1 MEYIIAGIRIDVPH
15 GFTTGAFGMALAPFA
30 AENKRNG
37 RRQQPYGGPRAR
49 NGDNRSTLPV
59 GNPGDGKEC
68 TPPCDIPGGH
78 GTTRPHPAHGTAR
91 RRHGRLLRTRRIR
104 LHRRRCRLPFRPRH
118 GGLPAYHD
126 TARRQRPARFHKA
139 FGSPDATSDI
149 TRSTIRRCSASAVD
163 DVQHRRAGRAAVAV
177 HSSVISLDG
186 APYSSSANR
195 ARERAPTRA
204 CGASISPGTP
214 AQRRQPDHPDR
225 PGRGCRSGKRSRA
238 DTIPALQ
245 GVLACGSPWSG
256 KTPCYR
262 NVSHPIAGIVRLSQA
277 PQNRIRRLRSIEA
290 IGRCCLRARRRSH
303 TTSGWKTPS
312 AASYPKSWRKSRL
325 PPRMPARCRGSRL
338 SCRTVFGDDAQTPPL
353 MLLTNRLFFEQVEA
367 MLAEG
372 HEVQIRMKGHSMRP
386 LLRNERDIAVLT
398 PIAKYAPA
406 PVPAAGAPADP
417 VPETRAADGNAS
429 TARQTRLSGDTP
441 GTAPDLHTPACGTR
455 HPAPPPSGI
464 GALRTGD
471 VVLFR
476 CEGRHILHR
485 IVGIE
490 TGVRC
495 EGNRPVCAPA
505 AGNAPSPAAS
515 AENPAERDSA
525 AGTLRFTLSGDGNY
539 RTTEHCLG
547 KDIVAVMTAV
557 ILPSGR
563 IVRTSSRRWKRRSRR
578 WLALPRGV
586 RRFVLRVMWRLGIR

>member
-1 MEYIIAGIRIDVPH
+1 
-15 GFTTGAFGMALAPFA
+15 
-30 AENKRNG
+30 
-37 RRQQPYGGPRAR
+37 
-49 NGDNRSTLPV
+49 
-59 GNPGDGKEC
+59 
-68 TPPCDIPGGH
+68 
-78 GTTRPHPAHGTAR
+78 
-91 RRHGRLLRTRRIR
+91 
-104 LHRRRCRLPFRPRH
+104 
-118 GGLPAYHD
+118 
-126 TARRQRPARFHKA
+126 
-139 FGSPDATSDI
+139 
-149 TRSTIRRCSASAVD
+149 
-163 DVQHRRAGRAAVAV
+163 
-177 HSSVISLDG
+177 
-186 APYSSSANR
+186 
-195 ARERAPTRA
+195 
-204 CGASISPGTP
+204 
-214 AQRRQPDHPDR
+214 
-225 PGRGCRSGKRSRA
+225 
-238 DTIPALQ
+238 
-245 GVLACGSPWSG
+245 
-256 KTPCYR
+256 
-262 NVSHPIAGIVRLSQA
+262 
-277 PQNRIRRLRSIEA
+277 
-290 IGRCCLRARRRSH
+290 
-303 TTSGWKTPS
+303 
-312 AASYPKSWRKSRL
+312 
-325 PPRMPARCRGSRL
+325 
-338 SCRTVFGDDAQTPPL
+338 

-406 PVPAAGAPADP
+406 PVPAAGAPAD
-417 VPETRAADGNAS
+417 
-429 TARQTRLSGDTP
+429 
-441 GTAPDLHTPACGTR
+441 
-455 HPAPPPSGI
+455 PPPSGI

>member
-1 MEYIIAGIRIDVPH
+1 
-15 GFTTGAFGMALAPFA
+15 
-30 AENKRNG
+30 
-37 RRQQPYGGPRAR
+37 
-49 NGDNRSTLPV
+49 
-59 GNPGDGKEC
+59 
-68 TPPCDIPGGH
+68 
-78 GTTRPHPAHGTAR
+78 
-91 RRHGRLLRTRRIR
+91 
-104 LHRRRCRLPFRPRH
+104 
-118 GGLPAYHD
+118 
-126 TARRQRPARFHKA
+126 
-139 FGSPDATSDI
+139 
-149 TRSTIRRCSASAVD
+149 
-163 DVQHRRAGRAAVAV
+163 
-177 HSSVISLDG
+177 
-186 APYSSSANR
+186 
-195 ARERAPTRA
+195 
-204 CGASISPGTP
+204 
-214 AQRRQPDHPDR
+214 
-225 PGRGCRSGKRSRA
+225 
-238 DTIPALQ
+238 
-245 GVLACGSPWSG
+245 
-256 KTPCYR
+256 
-262 NVSHPIAGIVRLSQA
+262 
-277 PQNRIRRLRSIEA
+277 
-290 IGRCCLRARRRSH
+290 
-303 TTSGWKTPS
+303 
-312 AASYPKSWRKSRL
+312 
-325 PPRMPARCRGSRL
+325 
-338 SCRTVFGDDAQTPPL
+338 

-417 VPETRAADGNAS
+417 VPETRAAD
-429 TARQTRLSGDTP
+429 
-441 GTAPDLHTPACGTR
+441 
-455 HPAPPPSGI
+455 GI

>member
-1 MEYIIAGIRIDVPH
+1 
-15 GFTTGAFGMALAPFA
+15 
-30 AENKRNG
+30 
-37 RRQQPYGGPRAR
+37 
-49 NGDNRSTLPV
+49 
-59 GNPGDGKEC
+59 
-68 TPPCDIPGGH
+68 
-78 GTTRPHPAHGTAR
+78 
-91 RRHGRLLRTRRIR
+91 
-104 LHRRRCRLPFRPRH
+104 
-118 GGLPAYHD
+118 
-126 TARRQRPARFHKA
+126 
-139 FGSPDATSDI
+139 
-149 TRSTIRRCSASAVD
+149 
-163 DVQHRRAGRAAVAV
+163 
-177 HSSVISLDG
+177 
-186 APYSSSANR
+186 
-195 ARERAPTRA
+195 
-204 CGASISPGTP
+204 
-214 AQRRQPDHPDR
+214 
-225 PGRGCRSGKRSRA
+225 
-238 DTIPALQ
+238 
-245 GVLACGSPWSG
+245 
-256 KTPCYR
+256 
-262 NVSHPIAGIVRLSQA
+262 
-277 PQNRIRRLRSIEA
+277 
-290 IGRCCLRARRRSH
+290 
-303 TTSGWKTPS
+303 
-312 AASYPKSWRKSRL
+312 
-325 PPRMPARCRGSRL
+325 
-338 SCRTVFGDDAQTPPL
+338 

-586 RRFVLRVMWRLGIR
+586 RRFVLRVMWRLGIRPINAVPGKRQSAKKHSRPANETAAPECVCFQHKALRFIEFPQLADTPLQVTDTPPLMMCYHDAGNRRQREQGGDRPPHAMRRIVARRIQQHACNEQDYDDILENIIRSGKGRIAGHAVFTLDDIGIAARHPQQQPQGKERREQT

>member
-1 MEYIIAGIRIDVPH
+1 M
-15 GFTTGAFGMALAPFA
+15 
-30 AENKRNG
+30 
-37 RRQQPYGGPRAR
+37 
-49 NGDNRSTLPV
+49 
-59 GNPGDGKEC
+59 
-68 TPPCDIPGGH
+68 
-78 GTTRPHPAHGTAR
+78 
-91 RRHGRLLRTRRIR
+91 
-104 LHRRRCRLPFRPRH
+104 PRH
-118 GGLPAYHD
+118 L
-126 TARRQRPARFHKA
+126 
-139 FGSPDATSDI
+139 S
-149 TRSTIRRCSASAVD
+149 
-163 DVQHRRAGRAAVAV
+163 
-177 HSSVISLDG
+177 
-186 APYSSSANR
+186 
-195 ARERAPTRA
+195 
-204 CGASISPGTP
+204 
-214 AQRRQPDHPDR
+214 RQPGHLR
-225 PGRGCRSGKRSRA
+225 
-238 DTIPALQ
+238 IP
-245 GVLACGSPWSG
+245 SP
-256 KTPCYR
+256 KP
-262 NVSHPIAGIVRLSQA
+262 A
-277 PQNRIRRLRSIEA
+277 PPTA
-290 IGRCCLRARRRSH
+290 
-303 TTSGWKTPS
+303 
-312 AASYPKSWRKSRL
+312 
-325 PPRMPARCRGSRL
+325 MPA
-338 SCRTVFGDDAQTPPL
+338 PP
-353 MLLTNRLFFEQVEA
+353 A
-367 MLAEG
+367 
-372 HEVQIRMKGHSMRP
+372 
-386 LLRNERDIAVLT
+386 
-398 PIAKYAPA
+398 
-406 PVPAAGAPADP
+406 
-417 VPETRAADGNAS
+417 
-429 TARQTRLSGDTP
+429 QTRLSGDTP

>member
-1 MEYIIAGIRIDVPH
+1 M
-15 GFTTGAFGMALAPFA
+15 
-30 AENKRNG
+30 
-37 RRQQPYGGPRAR
+37 Q
-49 NGDNRSTLPV
+49 
-59 GNPGDGKEC
+59 
-68 TPPCDIPGGH
+68 
-78 GTTRPHPAHGTAR
+78 
-91 RRHGRLLRTRRIR
+91 
-104 LHRRRCRLPFRPRH
+104 
-118 GGLPAYHD
+118 
-126 TARRQRPARFHKA
+126 
-139 FGSPDATSDI
+139 
-149 TRSTIRRCSASAVD
+149 
-163 DVQHRRAGRAAVAV
+163 
-177 HSSVISLDG
+177 
-186 APYSSSANR
+186 
-195 ARERAPTRA
+195 
-204 CGASISPGTP
+204 
-214 AQRRQPDHPDR
+214 
-225 PGRGCRSGKRSRA
+225 
-238 DTIPALQ
+238 
-245 GVLACGSPWSG
+245 
-256 KTPCYR
+256 
-262 NVSHPIAGIVRLSQA
+262 LS
-277 PQNRIRRLRSIEA
+277 
-290 IGRCCLRARRRSH
+290 
-303 TTSGWKTPS
+303 
-312 AASYPKSWRKSRL
+312 
-325 PPRMPARCRGSRL
+325 
-338 SCRTVFGDDAQTPPL
+338 
-353 MLLTNRLFFEQVEA
+353 NRLFFEQVEA

-417 VPETRAADGNAS
+417 VPETRAAG
-429 TARQTRLSGDTP
+429 
-441 GTAPDLHTPACGTR
+441 GTR

-471 VVLFR
+471 VVMFR